1 MRRAAG
7 PRADI
12 TPIVDR
18 IFAHKQF
25 RKRNF
30 VVTTLLEELYKQ
42 EPRIMAELK
51 PILTE
56 LTNLIKQEN
65 SSVSLKARTI
75 LIACEKPTYDLR
87 FNHMEKMFLDATNK
101 TEDSATSLHKMI
113 TDESAIFD
121 ILGDFFYHVDE
132 AVRQVKW
139 LIIVSL

>member
-101 TEDSATSLHKMI
+101 TED
-113 TDESAIFD
+113 
-121 ILGDFFYHVDE
+121 
-132 AVRQVKW
+132 
-139 LIIVSL
+139 